1 MARFF
6 SVLSGSVPSAL
17 TSDFFDSRSISDGIN
32 KRNGLI
38 ASRSIVSAD
47 VYEDLDAVNID
58 GSLGTYFPPDLLTAP
73 NNPFTGTA
81 YTSSIPG
88 IVIPN
93 DYRTRPTASI
103 LSTTAGVG
111 ETNPLD
117 TVSVSFTSYLAAST
131 AVKTV
136 LDSITDGGPYGR
148 IGLNASRT
156 LHGLHHDQELG
167 YFAWDDFTPG
177 TASLLAANIT
187 LSPSLVDAFWPSSS
201 LTYVTSSTT
210 ASATVSW
217 GSQFSSDIIG
227 LTSASLRLSGEWGFL
242 ESDSVVNGTD
252 TFIIPQLTLNYVN
265 PNGGVY
271 AVHATASVQFFDVTI
286 PTHSGSITTA
296 AFTNVGAFH
305 RLSTLSGSMYIS
317 NTDDGT
323 CYLLPLVI
331 YAGGSLNFDDNP
343 GDGIG
348 ESGIK
353 AEYIFRFADGA
364 RFTPDNVELPGY
376 SGGANYFLVR
386 ANGVTP
392 TASDEI
398 CEFTDEGVKV
408 GACVAATVCA

>member
-6 SVLSGSVPSAL
+6 SVLSGSEPSAL
-17 TSDFFDSRSISDGIN
+17 TSDFFDQRSISDGIN

-177 TASLLAANIT
+177 KPVTPSIVDPIGGGGTIT
-187 LSPSLVDAFWPSSS
+187 IVVNVDNSPTQPGVFLNDRNPSSTFTAVVS
-201 LTYVTSSTT
+201 IDGSGCGNAGAGNAMLHAIHYPDSRLVQGTNSSGNGPANPVGVGTSTWAWDKDARTLT
-210 ASATVSW
+210 W
-217 GSQFSSDIIG
+217 N
-227 LTSASLRLSGEWGFL
+227 L
-242 ESDSVVNGTD
+242 VVNANKEYT
-252 TFIIPQLTLNYVN
+252 I
-265 PNGGVY
+265 
-271 AVHATASVQFFDVTI
+271 TAFTQYFDVTI
-286 PTHSGSITTA
+286 PINASENSTGATKTCVTTPA
-296 AFTNVGAFH
+296 
-305 RLSTLSGSMYIS
+305 
-317 NTDDGT
+317 
-323 CYLLPLVI
+323 
-331 YAGGSLNFDDNP
+331 
-343 GDGIG
+343 
-348 ESGIK
+348 
-353 AEYIFRFADGA
+353 
-364 RFTPDNVELPGY
+364 
-376 SGGANYFLVR
+376 
-386 ANGVTP
+386 
-392 TASDEI
+392 
-398 CEFTDEGVKV
+398 
-408 GACVAATVCA
+408 